1 MEKEN
6 KLENLKFEELNKYE
20 ILYIE
25 GGGLMSQIGGLL
37 HDVFCPDHGYA
48 NTIIRGDIYSSHPR
62 TFY

>member
-25 GGGLMSQIGGLL
+25 GGGLMSQIGG
-37 HDVFCPDHGYA
+37 A
-48 NTIIRGDIYSSHPR
+48 IA
-62 TFY
+62 